1 MLGFGFKEAQEEVEE
16 VIVPSASIKMIEQNN
31 LYGKFAVEPL
41 PQGYG
46 ITLGNPMRRVLLA
59 AIPGVAITWVKIEG
73 IQHEYQS
80 IPHVRED
87 VSQILLNIR
96 SIRLKSLTERSGK
109 LRLEV
114 SGEGVV
120 SAGDIATSSDFEIA
134 NPELYIASLDSPKAS
149 LIVEMNVDKG
159 TGYIPA
165 AKEEGLPIAVLPV
178 DALFT
183 PVRKVKYYVEDTRI
197 GQFTNFDRLV
207 LEVWT
212 DGSITPLEAV
222 KTASKVLV
230 DYFLMVSAVTQEV
243 ILGDQVANVVGQM
256 PADHYDYKVE
266 NLSLSART
274 LNCLKR
280 EKLNRLGEVFEK
292 TQQELL
298 KLKNFGNKSF
308 DELVD
313 QIVTQGFWWTDSPLA
328 QSLKKPITID
338 SAEPVTIDSAEPVDE
353 VVEETNG
360 D

>member
-1 MLGFGFKEAQEEVEE
+1 MLGFGFKEAQETEE
-16 VIVPSASIKMIEQNN
+16 VVVPSASIKMIEQND

-46 ITLGNPMRRVLLA
+46 ITLGNPIRRVLLA

-87 VSQILLNIR
+87 VSQILLNLR
-96 SIRLKSLTERSGK
+96 SIRLKSLTERPGK

-134 NPELYIASLDSPKAS
+134 NPNLYIASLDSPKAE
-149 LIVEMNVDKG
+149 LVIEMNVEKG

-178 DALFT
+178 DALFS
-183 PVRKVKYYVEDTRI
+183 PVRKVNYYIENTRI

-212 DGSITPLEAV
+212 DGSITPIDAV

-230 DYFLMVSAVTQEV
+230 DHFLMVSAVTLEAPVGEQTV
-243 ILGDQVANVVGQM
+243 SVAGQM
-256 PADHYDYKVE
+256 PADLYDYKVE
-266 NLSLSART
+266 NLNLSART

-308 DELVD
+308 DELLD
-313 QIVTQGFWWTDSPLA
+313 QIVSQGLWWTESPLA
-328 QSLKKPITID
+328 QSLKKPIVVD
-338 SAEPVTIDSAEPVDE
+338 SSEPVDDE
-353 VVEETNG
+353 TEEADG

>member
-1 MLGFGFKEAQEEVEE
+1 MLGFGFKEAQEIEEE
-16 VIVPSASIKMIEQNN
+16 VVPSASINMIEQND

-80 IPHVRED
+80 IPYIRED

-96 SIRLKSLTERSGK
+96 SIRLKSLTERPGK

-134 NPELYIASLDSPKAS
+134 NPELYIASLDSPKAN
-149 LIVEMNVDKG
+149 LVIEMNVDKG

-178 DALFT
+178 DALFS
-183 PVRKVKYYVEDTRI
+183 PVRKVKYYVENTRI

-207 LEVWT
+207 LEIWT
-212 DGSITPLEAV
+212 DGSITPLNAV
-222 KTASKVLV
+222 KKSSNVLV
-230 DYFLMVSAVTQEV
+230 EHFLMVSAVTEETASGTQ
-243 ILGDQVANVVGQM
+243 AASVVGQM

-292 TQQELL
+292 TQQDLL

-308 DELVD
+308 DELLD
-313 QIVTQGFWWTDSPLA
+313 QIVSHELWWADSPLA
-328 QSLKKPITID
+328 QSLKKPITVD
-338 SAEPVTIDSAEPVDE
+338 SSEPVDE
-353 VVEETNG
+353 VEEET
-360 D
+360 DEE